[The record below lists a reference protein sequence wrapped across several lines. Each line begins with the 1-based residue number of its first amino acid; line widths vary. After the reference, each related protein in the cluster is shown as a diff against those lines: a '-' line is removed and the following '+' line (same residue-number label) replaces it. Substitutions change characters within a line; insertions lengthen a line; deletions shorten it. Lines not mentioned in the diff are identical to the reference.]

1 MGVTLQAM
9 ADIYDDHAVGSSA
22 ALMGWPE
29 LAAWGDGL
37 ELVGRLGG
45 GYRNEVWAGSCRGAR
60 VAVRR
65 SLRAGAALDW
75 ELDLLAELTE
85 AGFTVAVPIAA
96 GDGRRRV
103 AGTVVFRWLDGEPP
117 RNEADW
123 RLVAAELAR
132 MHEATRGHRQ
142 RPGFRSTRD
151 LLVADHGG
159 DVDLTLMPPRAVAAC
174 RAAWA
179 ALPDVAASVVHGDPG
194 PGNIRLQGGTVGL
207 LDWDE
212 SRVDNPL
219 LDLAELAIPVLPP
232 DLDPVAKRAA
242 EAWEAANGWQA
253 EPDYARRCL
262 DRLYAADTGDERS

>member
-1 MGVTLQAM
+1 VV
-9 ADIYDDHAVGSSA
+9 ADIYDDHVVGSSA
-22 ALMGWPE
+22 GLVGWPE

-37 ELVGRLGG
+37 ELGGRLGG
-45 GYRNEVWAGSCRGAR
+45 GYRNEVWAGRCRGAR

-65 SLRAGAALDW
+65 SRRAGAALDW
-75 ELDLLAELTE
+75 ELDLLAELAA
-85 AGFTVAVPIAA
+85 AGFTVATPVAA

-103 AGTVVFRWLDGEPP
+103 AGTVVFGWLDGEPP
-117 RNEADW
+117 RGEADW

-132 MHEATRGHRQ
+132 MHELTRGHRQ
-142 RPGFRSTRD
+142 RPGFRSTRE
-151 LLVADHGG
+151 LLSADRGG

-179 ALPDVAASVVHGDPG
+179 ALPERTASVVHGDPG
-194 PGNIRLQGGTVGL
+194 AGNIRIRDGTVGF

-219 LDLAELAIPVLPP
+219 LDLTELPVPVLPP
-232 DLDPVAKRAA
+232 GLDLDPVAKRAA

-262 DRLYAADTGDERS
+262 DRLYAADTPGARCGDR